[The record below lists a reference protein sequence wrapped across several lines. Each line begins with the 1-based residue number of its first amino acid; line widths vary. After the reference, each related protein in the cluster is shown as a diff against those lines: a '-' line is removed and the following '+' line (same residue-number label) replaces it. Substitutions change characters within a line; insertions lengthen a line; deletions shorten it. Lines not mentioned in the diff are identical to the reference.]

1 MMGGGQHLILAAGEG
16 GTEFLIR
23 ELFLDPYEQRKC
35 KRKVSILGCL

>member
-23 ELFLDPYEQRKC
+23 ELFLDPY
-35 KRKVSILGCL
+35 